1 MANTK
6 PIQLINFLC
15 PVIHDFNHDRA
26 GGRESCFGCASLLQ
40 YCRNIAV
47 RIVKLMK
54 LINCFYCFSFFLE
67 YRIK

>member
-40 YCRNIAV
+40 YCRSIAV
-47 RIVKLMK
+47 RIVKLM
-54 LINCFYCFSFFLE
+54 
-67 YRIK
+67 